1 MKKHLNKILIFFTVA
16 AVLAAAYFLA
26 PDTSVDNV
34 KKTDEYS
41 YKSDSTD
48 KNTDNISYSDAAS
61 DSSADNKSSDSDI
74 KSADSSG
81 NELIE
86 AAKPNMNADEKLRL
100 AAEIAAS
107 EKQNG
112 GTNAS
117 GVSGVQQPV
126 TPDESIDQTQ
136 KNAAESSNENI
147 IPNEPNT
154 ALTCKLSVKCST
166 ILNNMNLLDPEKRE
180 LIPSDGVIFSEK
192 NVEFNE
198 GETVFNVLLREMKKN
213 KIHLEFVKTPVFNSA
228 YIEGIA
234 NIYELDC
241 GELSGWMYSVNG
253 SFPNY
258 GCSKYTLK
266 NNDKIEWVYTC
277 NLGIDVGGYNASLNG
292 GQKDE

>member
-41 YKSDSTD
+41 YKSDSAD

-86 AAKPNMNADEKLRL
+86 AAKPNMTADEKMRL

-112 GTNAS
+112 TNAS
-117 GVSGVQQPV
+117 DVSGAQPA
-126 TPDESIDQTQ
+126 TPDENFDQTQ
-136 KNAAESSNENI
+136 NNADESGNENTI
-147 IPNEPNT
+147 SNEPNA
-154 ALTCKLSVKCST
+154 ALTCTLSVKCST
-166 ILNNMNLLDPEKRE
+166 ILNNMNLLDFEKRE
-180 LIPSDGVIFSEK
+180 LIPSDGVIFPEK
-192 NVEFNE
+192 KVEFNE

-213 KIHLEFVKTPVFNSA
+213 KIHLEFVKTLVFNSA

>member
-41 YKSDSTD
+41 YKSDSAD
-48 KNTDNISYSDAAS
+48 KNTDNISNSDAAS

-86 AAKPNMNADEKLRL
+86 AAKPNMTADEKLHL

-112 GTNAS
+112 TNAS
-117 GVSGVQQPV
+117 GVSSVQPA
-126 TPDESIDQTQ
+126 TPDENIDQSQ
-136 KNAAESSNENI
+136 NNAAESGNENI
-147 IPNEPNT
+147 TSNEPNA
-154 ALTCKLSVKCST
+154 ALTCTLSVKCST
-166 ILNNMNLLDPEKRE
+166 ILNNMNLLDSEKKE
-180 LIPSDGVIFSEK
+180 LIPSDGVIFPEK
-192 NVEFNE
+192 KVEFNE